1 MERVTSETT
10 NKRRRMRAVDRTFS
24 KSFASYRPP
33 EDLTVSQWAEQYRVL
48 SRESS
53 AESGPWNNDRTP
65 YLVDV
70 MDAFTDSRVRRIT
83 FVSSAQCGKS
93 ECILNMIGYIIDQD
107 PGSTMYIQPNI
118 DDAKKFSKLRIA
130 PMIRDSVRLRRKV
143 SDVKGRDSSNT
154 TLQKAFPGGM
164 LTMVGSNSPA
174 ALASTP
180 VRYIL
185 GDERDR
191 WALSAG
197 TEGDPWKLA
206 EARTTTYY
214 NAKLVDVSTCTVKGA
229 SPIAEAYEQGT
240 QERWKHQCPH
250 CGEWHEIEFDNI
262 KFDFDTVKAGRKTD
276 YVIKSINWCCPGC
289 GCLSNE
295 DTMRGQPTKWVP
307 DNPAALAKGHRSFW
321 LNGFA
326 SPWQPWR
333 KIIYAFLEA
342 RKDPRKLQVVYNT
355 MLGKLWTDRED
366 LEDEDAYLARREDY
380 GTRDDGTPV
389 DLPPGV
395 LVLTCGVD
403 TQDAFF
409 SYEVVGHGFYGE
421 TFGIK
426 KGVIMGDPN
435 DDETW
440 FKLDDVLDKVYK
452 FEDGRGLTISM
463 TCIDS
468 GGHKTQSVYKHCRD
482 RLSKRVFAIKG
493 QGGDGVPFTKP
504 PSKVNIVVNGK
515 AVAKTFLYVL
525 GVDAGKATIMSNLKV
540 DEPGPKYCH
549 FPKGEERGYD
559 FNFFTELLSERL
571 VQKTDRGRT
580 RWAWERIPGVQHNEA
595 LDARN
600 YAMAAFRILDP
611 NLDAVSDRLRKL
623 RVGEG
628 ANLAAPA
635 ARKKKSGV
643 VKRREQVDEW

>member
-1 MERVTSETT
+1 MGRMTSETT
-10 NKRRRMRAVDRTFS
+10 NKRRRLRPVERTFS

-33 EDLTVSQWAEQYRVL
+33 EDLTVSEWAEQYRVL

-289 GCLSNE
+289 GCLSDE
-295 DTMRGQPTKWVP
+295 DTMRGQPTKWIP

-355 MLGKLWTDRED
+355 MFGKLWEERGD
-366 LEDEDAYLARREDY
+366 LEDEDTFLARREDY

-389 DLPPGV
+389 ELPEGV

-403 TQDAFF
+403 TQDDRLE
-409 SYEVVGHGFYGE
+409 YEVVGWGHYTE
-421 TFGIK
+421 SWGIK
-426 KGVIMGDPN
+426 KGIIMGDPN
-435 DDETW
+435 DDLTW
-440 FKLDDVLDKVYK
+440 TKLDDVLAHVYR
-452 FEDGRGLTISM
+452 FENGRGLTVSW
-463 TCIDS
+463 TCVDS
-468 GGHKTQSVYKHCRD
+468 GGHKTQSVYRHCRE
-482 RLSKRVFAIKG
+482 RIGRRVFAIKG
-493 QGGDGVPFTKP
+493 QGGDGVPFTRP
-504 PSKVNIVVNGK
+504 PSKVDIIVNGR
-515 AVAKTFLYVL
+515 AIGKTWLYTL
-525 GVDAGKATIMSNLKV
+525 GVDAGKADILKGALRV
-540 DEPGPKYCH
+540 MEPGPKYCH
-549 FPKGEERGYD
+549 FPSRPEAGYD
-559 FNFFTELLSERL
+559 LAYFTGLLSEKE
-571 VQKTDRGRT
+571 VIKTERGRT
-580 RWAWERIPGVQHNEA
+580 RLTWEKLPGHERNEA
-595 LDARN
+595 LDCRN
-600 YAMAAFRILDP
+600 YA
-611 NLDAVSDRLRKL
+611 
-623 RVGEG
+623 
-628 ANLAAPA
+628 LAALRIIDPDMDAMERRLKSIGSQPA
-635 ARKKKSGV
+635 EVKQKPRRRGV
-643 VKRREQVDEW
+643 VKRQASVGDDW

>member
-1 MERVTSETT
+1 MGRMTSETT
-10 NKRRRMRAVDRTFS
+10 NKRRRLRPVERTFS

-33 EDLTVSQWAEQYRVL
+33 EDLTVSEWAEQYRVL

-250 CGEWHEIEFDNI
+250 CGEWHEIEFDSI

-289 GCLSNE
+289 GCLSDE

-355 MLGKLWTDRED
+355 MFGKLWEERGD
-366 LEDEDAYLARREDY
+366 LEDEDTFLARREDY
-380 GTRDDGTPV
+380 GTRDDGTPIE
-389 DLPPGV
+389 LPEGV

-403 TQDAFF
+403 TQDDRLE
-409 SYEVVGHGFYGE
+409 YEVVGWGHYNE
-421 TFGIK
+421 SWGIK
-426 KGVIMGDPN
+426 KGIIMGDPN
-435 DDETW
+435 DDLTW
-440 FKLDDVLDKVYK
+440 TKLDDVLAHVYR
-452 FEDGRGLTISM
+452 FENGRGLTVSW
-463 TCIDS
+463 TCVDS
-468 GGHKTQSVYKHCRD
+468 GGHKTQSVYRHCRE
-482 RLSKRVFAIKG
+482 RMGRRVFAIKG
-493 QGGDGVPFTKP
+493 HGGDGVPFTRP
-504 PSKVNIVVNGK
+504 PSKVDIIVNGR
-515 AVAKTFLYVL
+515 AIGKTWLYTL
-525 GVDAGKATIMSNLKV
+525 GVDAGKADILKGALRV
-540 DEPGPKYCH
+540 MEPGPKYCH
-549 FPKGEERGYD
+549 FPSRPEAGYD
-559 FNFFTELLSERL
+559 LAYFTGLLSEKE
-571 VQKTDRGRT
+571 VIKTERGRT
-580 RWAWERIPGVQHNEA
+580 RLTWEKLPGHERNEA
-595 LDARN
+595 LDCRN
-600 YAMAAFRILDP
+600 YA
-611 NLDAVSDRLRKL
+611 
-623 RVGEG
+623 
-628 ANLAAPA
+628 LAALRIIDPDMDA
-635 ARKKKSGV
+635 MERRLKGSGSQQAEAKQKARRRGV